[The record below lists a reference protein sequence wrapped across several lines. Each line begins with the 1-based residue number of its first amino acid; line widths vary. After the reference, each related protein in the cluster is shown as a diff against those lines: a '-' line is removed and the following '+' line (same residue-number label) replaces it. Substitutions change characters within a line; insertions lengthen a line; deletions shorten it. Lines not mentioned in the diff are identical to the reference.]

1 MDNTY
6 FLSQSSS
13 LTLVIIISLIFAVL
27 GIYHSKKFHGISN
40 YLTANRNIEL
50 FSLTTSLVA
59 SALGAWILFGP
70 VAAATWGGI
79 GAVIG
84 YALGTAFP
92 MIFLIYFG
100 KKIRLEFPK
109 GSSLIEFMRKKFG
122 KSLFKLILLM
132 TIFYM
137 FIFLCAEVTAVAVL
151 INYLSGTD
159 LWITALIVLLATL
172 TYTLYGGLR
181 ASIFTDNIQMIVIGF
196 LLLILILII
205 GSSTGDNFSFALI
218 KEKNPQLLS
227 SSYIPSYT
235 AGLTFFIAVAA
246 TNLFH
251 QGNWQRVYAAKD
263 YYTLKSALIISFF
276 IIVPIVFLMGFVGMV
291 SFSIDPSA
299 RADLG
304 FFTLLL
310 KEQTEMLSL
319 IIVILGL
326 ALTISTVD
334 TLVNAISSLFVVDG
348 KATFNLDKKTDYLKI
363 SKYFIIFL
371 SLIAFGV
378 ASKGFDILYLFLL
391 ADLFCCAFVFTGSF
405 EDGTVFDTNVGKD
418 KPLVFQIGMKEVI
431 PGFEQG
437 IVGANKGSKR
447 KIKIPSMLAYG
458 EKGAGELIP
467 PNSNLI
473 FEFKILD
480 VLSPNY
486 EKIDSE
492 KLENLINEN
501 AVALDIRLDNQWK
514 KTGVIKG
521 SFQETAFD
529 INGKFNVYLMDKVR
543 ALAGAESQGIELI
556 FISHDGKTAEILGN
570 AFAEDL
576 GFTNVYVLD
585 GGIQSWIKSNK
596 PLVSY
601 N

>member
-13 LTLVIIISLIFAVL
+13 LALVIIISLIFAVL
-27 GIYHSKKFHGISN
+27 GIHHSKKFHGISN

-70 VAAATWGGI
+70 IAAATWGGI

-92 MIFLIYFG
+92 MIFLIFFG
-100 KKIRLEFPK
+100 RKIRSEYPK

-205 GSSTGDNFSFALI
+205 SSSAGDNFSFALI
-218 KEKNPQLLS
+218 KEKHPQLLS

-251 QGNWQRVYAAKD
+251 QGNWQRVYAAKN
-263 YYTLKSALIISFF
+263 YNTLKSALIISFF
-276 IIVPIVFLMGFVGMV
+276 VIVPIVFLMGFIGMV

-348 KATFNLDKKTDYLKI
+348 KATFN
-363 SKYFIIFL
+363 
-371 SLIAFGV
+371 
-378 ASKGFDILYLFLL
+378 
-391 ADLFCCAFVFTGSF
+391 
-405 EDGTVFDTNVGKD
+405 
-418 KPLVFQIGMKEVI
+418 
-431 PGFEQG
+431 
-437 IVGANKGSKR
+437 
-447 KIKIPSMLAYG
+447 
-458 EKGAGELIP
+458 
-467 PNSNLI
+467 
-473 FEFKILD
+473 
-480 VLSPNY
+480 
-486 EKIDSE
+486 
-492 KLENLINEN
+492 
-501 AVALDIRLDNQWK
+501 
-514 KTGVIKG
+514 
-521 SFQETAFD
+521 
-529 INGKFNVYLMDKVR
+529 
-543 ALAGAESQGIELI
+543 
-556 FISHDGKTAEILGN
+556 
-570 AFAEDL
+570 
-576 GFTNVYVLD
+576 
-585 GGIQSWIKSNK
+585 
-596 PLVSY
+596 
-601 N
+601 